1 MLNLD
6 EITNENNKKHNKKWP
21 FIPDLPYRIFA
32 IGGSGSGKTSLNA
45 WMNKWTRWY
54 WKINLYAKYSSKPKH
69 EILIKSEKI
78 LEQSFVTTQRQL
90 LAVQILWM
98 TSMRILM
105 ITTQTEKKS

>member
-45 WMNKWTRWY
+45 
-54 WKINLYAKYSSKPKH
+54 
-69 EILIKSEKI
+69 
-78 LEQSFVTTQRQL
+78 
-90 LAVQILWM
+90 
-98 TSMRILM
+98 
-105 ITTQTEKKS
+105 